1 MACRSS
7 VIHSWPSFAC
17 LASYLSASIN
27 KFVADQMGY
36 NRNAQYIE
44 TSKIISILKNICI
57 MSRNWQNRF
66 DIQNQSTCR
75 IFCDPPVNCLGIQM
89 MDFPASYV
97 SLPKRRS
104 KNIAFTLP
112 ETNIATENRPSQKEG
127 SLPTTNFPRIPE
139 FQGGYS
145 PAKNYINCPLK
156 NSG

>member
-1 MACRSS
+1 MGIIYGETLNFQANHVVWHVGHPSS
-7 VIHSWPSFAC
+7 TLGPVFAC

-75 IFCDPPVNCLGIQM
+75 IFCDPPVNCLGIQL
-89 MDFPASYV
+89 FPMGNTS
-97 SLPKRRS
+97 
-104 KNIAFTLP
+104 
-112 ETNIATENRPSQKEG
+112 TNDGFSSQ
-127 SLPTTNFPRIPE
+127 L
-139 FQGGYS
+139 
-145 PAKNYINCPLK
+145 C
-156 NSG
+156 